1 MKPLKSLKHRAIY
14 AVLSVIL
21 FHEAVVYGVD
31 SISPGAERGQA
42 RLREHVEKK
51 EGSTVIKG
59 ENDNGIVTTS
69 TDDVRCDPTWHGIAP
84 SAAYEIVFT
93 TREALSQMGID
104 RHHGS
109 VDTAFRNQARI
120 PSVYDMFDTK
130 TVEAYEHSLNAQGYV
145 LQTAEQ
151 VVLTSAQGTF
161 IDCGICA
168 AEAVYSFVQLLSVD
182 EDDEGPTAYH
192 FAPLHYPSWKFQPI
206 LISVPPTSMAIP
218 KNVELTV
225 DAVGIL
231 ACVSPGHQPVFF
243 LNPLQTGSQAPV
255 FRKGPFDEPVE
266 VVRVQAFRSLQPD
279 TFVLEATLP
288 IRRNTPVAA
297 HVMREGTNLVYF
309 ATVTGPPIL
318 QSAMVLG
325 SFTANPE
332 CSLKRNTPT
341 GAVRLHCETW
351 DSLVKRTA
359 DRWLHRR
366 QQKSRKSWIIGG
378 FLGAAALVSLGLLV
392 RGCTHDIRRGVGL
405 WNFIRGRIPERP
417 RERFGVVNPSGVSG
431 HMNPYNIAA
440 AAGVSLASIG
450 LGGRAARTAVRVSG
464 LTHAARGILLRGG
477 GLHGAAATS
486 IVAGLIGI
494 YYGIRGAKR
503 QITQRRTQQQLNR
516 GVGGMI
522 KAVKVPKKSNPEQLK
537 AGILFVVL
545 H

>member
-1 MKPLKSLKHRAIY
+1 MKSLKSLKHRAIY
-14 AVLSVIL
+14 VVLSVLL

-31 SISPGAERGQA
+31 FISPGAEIGQA
-42 RLREHVEKK
+42 RLREHVAKK
-51 EGSTVIKG
+51 EGSTLIKG
-59 ENDNGIVTTS
+59 ANDNGTLTTS
-69 TDDVRCDPTWHGIAP
+69 TDDVRCDPSWHGTAP
-84 SAAYEIVFT
+84 SAGYKIVFT
-93 TREALSQMGID
+93 SRDALSQMGID

-109 VDTAFRNQARI
+109 VDTPFRNRARI
-120 PSVYDMFDTK
+120 PSMYDMFDAK
-130 TVEAYEHSLNAQGYV
+130 TVEVYEHYLNARGFV

-182 EDDEGPTAYH
+182 KDDEGPTGYH
-192 FAPLHYPSWKFQPI
+192 FAPLQYPSWEFQSI
-206 LISVPPTSMAIP
+206 LLSVPPTSLAIP
-218 KNVELTV
+218 NNVELTV

-255 FRKGPFDEPVE
+255 FRKGPFDEHVE

-279 TFVLEATLP
+279 TFVLEATLSL
-288 IRRNTPVAA
+288 RGNTPAAA

-309 ATVTGPPIL
+309 ATVTGPPIP

-332 CSLKRNTPT
+332 CSLKRKTPT

-351 DSLVKRTA
+351 DTLVKHTA
-359 DRWLHRR
+359 DRQLHRR
-366 QQKSRKSWIIGG
+366 QQRSRKSWIVGG
-378 FLGAAALVSLGLLV
+378 FLAAAALVS
-392 RGCTHDIRRGVGL
+392 VGL
-405 WNFIRGRIPERP
+405 FLKGYIQDVHTGAGVWNFIVGLIPER
-417 RERFGVVNPSGVSG
+417 ERGRFRVGEMSGVSG
-431 HMNPYNIAA
+431 NMNPYNIAT
-440 AAGVSLASIG
+440 AAGVSLAGRTAGS
-450 LGGRAARTAVRVSG
+450 RAARTAVRMSG
-464 LTHAARGILLRGG
+464 LTQAARGILLRGS

-486 IVAGLIGI
+486 IAAGLIGI
-494 YYGIRGAKR
+494 YYGIRGAWR
-503 QITQRRTQQQLNR
+503 QITQRRTQNLLNH

-522 KAVKVPKKSNPEQLK
+522 KAVKVPKKSQSEQLK
-537 AGILFVVL
+537 PGILFVVL